1 MRLWKNNNPKTRL
14 DITSKDVVSSPLI
27 CALAGY
33 YIIIDNNVNSITLL
47 YDLAWQ
53 KVKWDGTRFP
63 VTAKNNMLITKM
75 VDIFADNVIYYTVD

>member
-33 YIIIDNNVNSITLL
+33 HIIIDNNVNSITLL
-47 YDLAWQ
+47 YELTWQ

-63 VTAKNNMLITKM
+63 VTAKI
-75 VDIFADNVIYYTVD
+75 IC

>member
-14 DITSKDVVSSPLI
+14 DITLKEVVSGLLI
-27 CALAGY
+27 CALVEY
-33 YIIIDNNVNSITLL
+33 HIIIDNNVISITFL

-63 VTAKNNMLITKM
+63 VTAKI
-75 VDIFADNVIYYTVD
+75 IC